1 MVSCVIFVYSR
12 LSPYFNTKY
21 SYYIAIASI
30 PSESLNSHWDRVSF
44 KFENQTLRFTIAGV
58 IFTTTRIYQPETDRM
73 FVTTW
78 FLVFQN
84 TYILNLSHI
93 NSNHP
98 TASFWNLL
106 LKQIGARNIHQTN
119 SNHTK
124 IQELSSIPVTSIN
137 YQYFR

>member
-44 KFENQTLRFTIAGV
+44 NFENQTLRFTIAGV

-84 TYILNLSHI
+84 GAYYMLT
-93 NSNHP
+93 
-98 TASFWNLL
+98 WKENLL
-106 LKQIGARNIHQTN
+106 TN
-119 SNHTK
+119 LFG
-124 IQELSSIPVTSIN
+124 LSSILLKSAGKFVETELGKEHPSN
-137 YQYFR
+137 K